1 MKKLDGSNNKPL
13 PMQNL
18 AKIRKQSGRTQKN
31 LSVILGFSQELI
43 SKYERGLS
51 NPSINSLK
59 KMASFFNCSVDYLI
73 DFADNPQPHINLS
86 LEESNIIS
94 KYNMLSKRDKARLDG
109 YLDSLL
115 SQKENDII

>member
-13 PMQNL
+13 PMKNL
-18 AKIRKQSGRTQKN
+18 AKIRKQSGRTQRN

-73 DFADNPQPHINLS
+73 DFTDNPQPHINLS

-94 KYNMLSKRDKARLDG
+94 KYNMLSKSDKARLDG
-109 YLDSLL
+109 YLDSLIT
-115 SQKENDII
+115 QKENDII